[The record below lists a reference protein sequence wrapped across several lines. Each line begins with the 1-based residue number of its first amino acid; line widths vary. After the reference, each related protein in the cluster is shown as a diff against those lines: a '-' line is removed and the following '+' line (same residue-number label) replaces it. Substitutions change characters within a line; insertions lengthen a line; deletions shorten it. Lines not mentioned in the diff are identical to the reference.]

1 MWKTKVEMWAI
12 GVVMVVPTSF
22 VVLANAAWRR
32 RGGGI
37 GMDGVN
43 DGVFK
48 KGSECASILRRST
61 GLGRR
66 MLGRSS

>member
-1 MWKTKVEMWAI
+1 MWKIKVAIRAI
-12 GVVMVVPTSF
+12 GVVMVVPAF
-22 VVLANAAWRR
+22 VVVLANAAWRS

-48 KGSECASILRRST
+48 KGSECASILRRKT

-66 MLGRSS
+66 MRGRSN